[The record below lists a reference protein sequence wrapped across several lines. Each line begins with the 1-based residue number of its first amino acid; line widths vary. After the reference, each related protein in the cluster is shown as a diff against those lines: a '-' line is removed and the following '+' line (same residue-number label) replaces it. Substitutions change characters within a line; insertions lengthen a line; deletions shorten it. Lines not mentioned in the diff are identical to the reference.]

1 MGSAFVPILGKA
13 VLGVAG
19 AYLLR
24 AVAES
29 GSVPQMLG
37 VAAALLYSA
46 CWLFSA
52 ARARAQGGFAVTA
65 YAITAAIAICPML
78 FETTTRFHVLA
89 PAVTAILLAAFM
101 VSGALVAWQRQRPV
115 ISWITTL
122 AGVGTAFALFFAT
135 QAVVPLTAAL
145 LITAA
150 IVEFAA
156 CRDHLFGE
164 RWVVALTANLFV
176 LALTQLSLRPP
187 DGGPPIPVGEALL
200 LQMALLAI
208 YLGSTVYRTLVH
220 QIPMTNFE
228 IGQSVLAFVIALSG
242 ALRIAHG
249 RAAVMLGA
257 LCLLAGV
264 ACYLV
269 AFAVFEHQDRRR
281 NFRVYAVFA
290 VLLLF
295 AAGAI
300 LFAGEP
306 AASTLF
312 WSAPAI
318 LTAVAARRI
327 RSFTMEI
334 HCALYLIAASAVSGL
349 VSYASAAMI
358 GQTVPTFPPGLLPLL
373 ATVVTALCFALAPA
387 LPAFPARLST
397 AVIAALFGWG
407 ALGMLAAGCC
417 VGTRRQCGI
426 DPGDPHCTPL
436 LAGRRPGVCGV
447 AFAADGT
454 AMAALPADRLCSV
467 QAGDRGLPARAPDDA
482 GIDAGHLRCER

>member
-1 MGSAFVPILGKA
+1 
-13 VLGVAG
+13 
-19 AYLLR
+19 
-24 AVAES
+24 
-29 GSVPQMLG
+29 
-37 VAAALLYSA
+37 
-46 CWLFSA
+46 
-52 ARARAQGGFAVTA
+52 
-65 YAITAAIAICPML
+65 ML

-89 PAVTAILLAAFM
+89 PAVTAILLTAFM
-101 VSGALVAWQRQRPV
+101 VSGTLVAWQRQLPV

-150 IVEFAA
+150 TVEFAA

-164 RWVVALTANLFV
+164 RWVVALTADLFV

-187 DGGPPIPVGEALL
+187 DGGTSIPVGEALL
-200 LQMALLAI
+200 LQMGLLAI

-220 QIPMTNFE
+220 QIPMANFE

-334 HCALYLIAASAVSGL
+334 HCALYLIAASVVSGL
-349 VSYASAAMI
+349 IPYASAAMI
-358 GQTVPTFPPGLLPLL
+358 GQPSPAFPPGLLPLL
-373 ATVVTALCFALAPA
+373 ATAVTALCFALAPA

-407 ALGMLAAGCC
+407 ALGMLAAGCASAL
-417 VGTRRQCGI
+417 GGNAAL
-426 DPGDPHCTPL
+426 TPAIRTAL
-436 LAGRRPGVCGV
+436 LCFLAGGLV
-447 AFAADGT
+447 FAASRLRRLELLWLLYPLTVFVLYKLVTEDFPQGRPTTLALTLVICGGT
-454 AMAALPADRLCSV
+454 LILLPRRIRAL
-467 QAGDRGLPARAPDDA
+467 G
-482 GIDAGHLRCER
+482 ER